1 MSLVIAAVDVPY
13 SVTDVDNM
21 DMFNDSIR
29 ETPKGWQQGA
39 ARQPLKRAPQEQ
51 ECDQECKPPYIGEI
65 HFSNTVKC
73 VSQLTGLICN
83 IETSI
88 LLDTGSSLSLVNA
101 KIGKESKMPISHM
114 KSVYMKTACNDHV
127 DLSSYLYLTIKISGL
142 EKKH

>member
-1 MSLVIAAVDVPY
+1 MVGS
-13 SVTDVDNM
+13 
-21 DMFNDSIR
+21 
-29 ETPKGWQQGA
+29 KG
-39 ARQPLKRAPQEQ
+39 RLHQPLKRAPQEQ

-114 KSVYMKTACNDHV
+114 RSVYVKTAC
-127 DLSSYLYLTIKISGL
+127 
-142 EKKH
+142 